1 MTGSASDP
9 VEWQEHIRNKE
20 RRRNIRR
27 KFKNPNNPIKLVI
40 VRDMWLTGFNAPCLH
55 TMYLDKPMRGHG
67 LMQAIAR
74 VNRVFKDKP
83 GGLIVDY
90 IGIAY
95 ELERAIREYTESGG
109 KGKPVVDQEKA
120 VALML
125 EKYEIVTSM
134 FHGFNYNKF
143 FTAEPKERLAFIPS
157 SMEHILKQKEG
168 KERYLKHVSEL
179 SKAFALSVPNEKAL
193 KIKDEV
199 GFFQAVR
206 SAIVKN
212 TILDIDRIIEKEEL
226 DSSIKQIVSKAVISD
241 RVIDIFAAAGLKK
254 PDISILS
261 EGFLKEVKELP
272 QKNLAFEMLKKL
284 LNDEIKIRMR
294 KNLIQGRSFREMLEK
309 TIRKYT
315 NRNIEAA
322 KVIEELI
329 DLAKKMRESDKEG
342 KKLNLTEE
350 ERAFYD
356 ALWTNDSAVKVL
368 GDETLKAIARELVDI
383 IRKNVTIDWTLRE
396 SAQAKLRVMVKRV
409 LKKYNYPPDKQKRAT
424 ETVLEQ
430 AALTCRDWAE
440 A

>member
-1 MTGSASDP
+1 
-9 VEWQEHIRNKE
+9 
-20 RRRNIRR
+20 
-27 KFKNPNNPIKLVI
+27 
-40 VRDMWLTGFNAPCLH
+40 
-55 TMYLDKPMRGHG
+55 
-67 LMQAIAR
+67 
-74 VNRVFKDKP
+74 
-83 GGLIVDY
+83 
-90 IGIAY
+90 
-95 ELERAIREYTESGG
+95 
-109 KGKPVVDQEKA
+109 
-120 VALML
+120 ML

-409 LKKYNYPPDKQKRAT
+409 LKKHNYPPDKQKRAT